1 MKHWPRFPGKNVL
14 HCMEFVNS
22 TGLTITSSG
31 TGTLEGNGAT
41 WWGFPGIGYLEHTEN
56 RPRLLQIVGANDT
69 MIENIYF
76 HNSPYWTFNG
86 DKIDGLEIRNC

>member
-1 MKHWPRFPGKNVL
+1 
-14 HCMEFVNS
+14 MEFVNS

-41 WWGFPGIGYLEHTEN
+41 WWGFPGIGYLERTEN